1 MKAVLRAV
9 AENEPRDTQCDV
21 EAGASPLRSGIQ
33 ALPIPD
39 FGLDP
44 DVVRLQNAF
53 IDCWARMATAFA
65 MDRALG
71 RVHAMVYISNDPIDA
86 QNVALRLATTE
97 LAIEPHLESLLSW
110 GLIRIVDQAEDGRP
124 RFEAEQ
130 DPWSWFLRTIRER
143 HLREFAPL
151 QRSVRDVLELAR
163 RTHNVK
169 PNSERTESL
178 ARIERFTRFIDEF
191 SRLID
196 AFVNLGAKP
205 MAMVLKT
212 VARLM
217 PRSARF

>member
-9 AENEPRDTQCDV
+9 PETEPREARYDV
-21 EAGASPLRSGIQ
+21 EGGAFPLKSGIQ
-33 ALPIPD
+33 ALPAPD

-44 DVVRLQNAF
+44 DLVRLQNAF
-53 IDCWARMATAFA
+53 VDCWARMATAFA

-86 QNVALRLATTE
+86 HSIALRLATTE
-97 LAIEPHLESLLSW
+97 LAVDPHLESLLSW

-124 RFEAEQ
+124 RFDAEQ

-143 HLREFAPL
+143 HHREFAPL
-151 QRSVRDVLELAR
+151 QRAVRDVRELAR
-163 RTHNVK
+163 RTHSVK
-169 PNSERTESL
+169 QNGEFSESL

-217 PRSARF
+217 PRSARL

>member
-9 AENEPRDTQCDV
+9 PEFESRDVQCDT
-21 EAGASPLRSGIQ
+21 EAGLSPLKSGIQ
-33 ALPIPD
+33 SLPAPD

-44 DVVRLQNAF
+44 DLVRLQNAF
-53 IDCWARMATAFA
+53 VDCWARMATSFA

-71 RVHAMVYISNDPIDA
+71 RVHALVYISNDPIDA
-86 QNVALRLATTE
+86 QVIATRLATTE
-97 LAIEPHLESLLSW
+97 LAIDAHLDSLVSW
-110 GLIRIVDQAEDGRP
+110 GLIRIVDQGEDGRP

-151 QRSVRDVLELAR
+151 QRAVREVLELAR
-163 RTHNVK
+163 RTQALK
-169 PNSERTESL
+169 PNGELGESL
-178 ARIERFTRFIDEF
+178 ARIERFTRFIEEF

-217 PRSARF
+217 PRSNRF